1 MSTFAIRGEGIGKY
15 YRIGQG
21 VRHHHLRDVI
31 AGLATAPFRR
41 KTERPVAEE
50 EHIWALRD
58 VSIEIAQGE
67 AVGFVGKNGAGKS
80 TLLKILAR
88 ITEPTEG
95 YVDLYGRVG
104 SLLEVGTGFHTDLTG
119 RENVYLNGAI
129 LGMKRREIQR
139 KFDEIVA
146 FSEVERFI
154 DTPVKF
160 YSSGMYMRLAF
171 AVAAHLDPEIL
182 IIDEALAVGD
192 AAFQEKCIAKMSDV
206 AHSGR
211 TVVVVSHYAE
221 VVKSLCQRVYW
232 LDAGRLADFGEPE
245 RVMARYLEQTYTT
258 YTEQEWKDPT
268 SAPGSDEVRVRGVR
282 VRPVGGSPRDEID
295 VHTQFVIECEYWNFV
310 PTSSL
315 TVAFQVMNENEV
327 VVFEARPVEEVVWSD
342 RARPIGLFRDR
353 CVVPGNLL
361 NSGWHRLEVRFYRDR
376 TRVVF
381 QQSEM
386 LVFDV
391 ADDWEHRDGWYDK
404 WPGAIRPRFE
414 WRTEQ
419 IDAHDLASSHKVI
432 REITVRT

>member
-1 MSTFAIRGEGIGKY
+1 MSNVAIRGEGIGKY

-21 VRHHHLRDVI
+21 VRHNHLRDVI
-31 AGLATAPFRR
+31 AGLASAPFRR
-41 KTERPVAEE
+41 RVPRQRDEE
-50 EHIWALRD
+50 DHIWALRD

-67 AVGFVGKNGAGKS
+67 VVGFVGKNGAGKS

-119 RENVYLNGAI
+119 RENVFLNGAI
-129 LGMKRREIQR
+129 LGMKQREIRR

-154 DTPVKF
+154 DTPVKY

-232 LDAGRLADFGEPE
+232 LENGRLADFGEPE
-245 RVMARYLEQTYTT
+245 RVMSRYLEQTYTT
-258 YTEQEWKDPT
+258 YTEQHWERADD
-268 SAPGSDEVRVRGVR
+268 APGNDEVHVKRVR
-282 VRPVGGSPRDEID
+282 VRPAGGSPQDEIG
-295 VHTQFVIECEYWNFV
+295 VHTPFVIECEYWNHV
-310 PTSSL
+310 SDTRIDIS
-315 TVAFQVMNENEV
+315 FQVMNEHGV
-327 VVFEARPVEEVVWSD
+327 VVFEARPLEEKVWSF
-342 RARPIGLFRDR
+342 RPKPAGLFRDR
-353 CVVPGNLL
+353 CLVPGDLL
-361 NSGWHRLEVRFYRDR
+361 NSGWHRLEVCFYRDR
-376 TRVVF
+376 TRVIF
-381 QQSEM
+381 QQAEM

-391 ADDWEHRDGWYDK
+391 ADDWENREGWFDK
-404 WPGAIRPRFE
+404 WPGSIRPRFQ
-414 WRTEQ
+414 WSTEL
-419 IDAHDLASSHKVI
+419 IDQRGEGAPSGVI
-432 REITVRT
+432 RSISVRA